1 MNKKIITLSLLTA
14 TMLSFSG
21 CGLSE
26 PSPVKNI
33 SFEQSSSLSS
43 KTIKNFKF
51 DIKKGQSLE
60 SIVANIEKQLRI
72 NIMVDD
78 KINSKINLPRAY
90 FDITLIDY
98 LKIVKKVSKSKKE
111 YTLNQSDINN
121 TYFMGLTDT
130 ADYTKQVEIEKEEQE
145 KLIRYLKKTD
155 IEFSG
160 GTNINEI
167 ISVLIEDLNFSINLN
182 MKKSEVM
189 KIASDTLINDFRGS
203 VYDLIK
209 YIERSRELF
218 ISIDKDK
225 VTEKIR
231 LDINNTKSIILNLTV
246 PPLQFANTSNLL
258 GNAIV
263 QNTNNGVSSLINK
276 NQDSITTVSV
286 DSKATTA
293 NTNNGGN
300 FDIYKNL
307 EETIIPFISDK
318 SKFSIQKS
326 TKKLTFNGSKQDF
339 NFIQD
344 KVNQFNAMYKNRIK
358 IEIKFYTVETTD
370 NNAYGIDL
378 QTLTSNLLSISGK
391 NIPLSFTTN
400 TANSAVGSEN
410 AFGSFSFGSESNK
423 FAVDYLNK
431 YGLVEQ
437 TQSPILVSLNS
448 VPATLNIVKTKDYVK
463 SIKEEAGFG
472 GTTSGLTTGLTDSSF
487 GSLNTQTNAGLGNT
501 FNQAGLI
508 TKNVE
513 VENVEYGFKITVT
526 PNIEEGSDYIN
537 VVVKPEFTNLDA
549 MTDYTYET
557 GNPSADGTM
566 PTNVIKL
573 LDQSKLNMGE
583 NGTLIRVKNGMSTII
598 GGYKTTETLSDK
610 NGFSDKENSYMDFL
624 GKKSSKKVTRE
635 LIIVLT
641 ATKLEY

>member
-60 SIVANIEKQLRI
+60 SIVANIEKKLRI

-111 YTLNQSDINN
+111 YTLNQADINN

-130 ADYTKQVEIEKEEQE
+130 ADYTKQIEKEKKEQE
-145 KLIRYLKKTD
+145 KLIRYLKKTN

-258 GNAIV
+258 GNATI
-263 QNTNNGVSSLINK
+263 QNKDGVASLVNK

-307 EETIIPFISDK
+307 EESIIPFISDK

-339 NFIQD
+339 TFIED

-437 TQSPILVSLNS
+437 TQSPILFSLNS

-472 GTTSGLTTGLTDSSF
+472 GASAGLNTGLSDASF

-566 PTNVIKL
+566 PTNIIKL

-598 GGYKTTETLSDK
+598 GGYKTTEILSDK

-641 ATKLEY
+641 ATKMEN